1 MKIPLVVSA
10 LFLVSVVAAGCKS
23 DFSYSVDTMQVSL
36 ETEPEGARVYQ
47 IAPFS
52 SSRVFMGTTPI
63 EGLTVT
69 VLTKLE
75 FRNLSMAA
83 AGDLMTKLGKVEV
96 VIEKAGYESFRGYL
110 STGKEKPVSHRV
122 ILDPVENETADAGG
136 DALRIETAKQ

>member
-1 MKIPLVVSA
+1 MNKPLVVSS
-10 LFLVSVVAAGCKS
+10 LLLVLVAVSGCKS
-23 DFSYSVDTMQVSL
+23 DFSYSVDTVQLSL

-52 SSRVFMGTTPI
+52 NSRVFMGTTPI

-75 FRNLSMAA
+75 FQNLSMAA

-96 VIEKAGYESFRGYL
+96 VIEKAGYESFRGHL

-122 ILDPVENETADAGG
+122 ILDPVDNETADAGG

>member
-1 MKIPLVVSA
+1 MKKPLVVSA
-10 LFLVSVVAAGCKS
+10 LFLVSVVTAGCKS

-52 SSRVFMGTTPI
+52 SSRVFMGTTPF
-63 EGLTVT
+63 EDLTVT

-96 VIEKAGYESFRGYL
+96 SIEKAGYQSFRGHL

-122 ILDPVENETADAGG
+122 ILDPVDNETADAGG